1 VAYEVKVASAEGN
14 PGGDLETAL
23 DDAGLKNPFVRE
35 YVRRWAEHTGAS
47 RVEVIGASDDARLI
61 RESLAAGEIKP
72 AGSGRYYARSYAKD
86 TARSEE
92 RTIVA
97 TANPADQGV
106 YNNWHPSAT
115 MRPLVEN
122 LMRGAS
128 AGKTMYVIPY
138 LMAPPGSPLEPY
150 AAGVELTD
158 HRTVALHMIRMARCG
173 VEYVNNLSAADKFVR
188 GVHVT
193 GDLENLGQGTPQ
205 DKRYFVTLADER
217 TILHFGS
224 SYGGNALLGKIAHGL
239 RQAAYDGWVSGEFL
253 AEQFML
259 IGITDKQTGRT
270 WHICGGFPSA
280 SGKTNLAMMLAPDG
294 LGDRYHVSF
303 YGDDIAWLRVDRE
316 NGKIYAINPENGVFG
331 VAKDTNEETNP
342 TALGSVAPGTGVLF
356 TNVAYNDVTQEVWW
370 EGRTPQPPADLTGWR
385 DWTGKLIA
393 ERTGDEVG
401 KPWAHPNSRFTTT
414 LANVPNIAA
423 DYESDQGVPIDAI
436 IFGGRTRDRE
446 PLIRAM
452 TDLAEGVYD
461 GLTLGAEA
469 TFAAEGV
476 DGQLRYDPMSM
487 RPFMSYPEGA
497 YAARWLAI
505 VGAAADQP
513 IFAHVNWFQR
523 DPDDGHF
530 LWPGYR
536 DNLRPLLWLLQ
547 LKDGEVSGRQTAVG
561 IVPTQAELDL
571 AGCSVRPDD
580 LEKLLSI
587 DAARWRQE
595 MARREEHLA
604 QFDGLPEEI
613 WAAHRRVA
621 AALDEQAE

>member
-1 VAYEVKVASAEGN
+1 MMDTRPQLA
-14 PGGDLETAL
+14 DLGTTL
-23 DDAGLKNPFVRE
+23 DQAGLTNPAVREFVR
-35 YVRRWAEHTGAS
+35 YWADVTGAS
-47 RVEVIGASDDARLI
+47 RVEVVGAADDPRLVH
-61 RESLAAGEIKP
+61 ESLAAGEIFP
-72 AGSGRYYARSYAKD
+72 AGQGRYYARSYVKD

-97 TANPADQGV
+97 TANPADKGV
-106 YNNWHPSAT
+106 YNNWRPAAE
-115 MRPLVEN
+115 MRPLVTE

-138 LMAPPGSPLEPY
+138 LMAPPGSPLVPY
-150 AAGVELTD
+150 AVGVELTD

-173 VEYVNNLSAADKFVR
+173 VEYVNNLAEPGTFVR

-193 GDLENLGQGTPQ
+193 GDLAHLGQGTPA
-205 DKRYFVTLADER
+205 DRRYFVTIADER

-239 RQAAYDGWVSGEFL
+239 RQASYDGWASGEFL

-259 IGITDKQTGRT
+259 IGIADKKSGRT

-280 SGKTNLAMMLAPDG
+280 SGKTNLAMMLAPDC

-303 YGDDIAWLRVDRE
+303 YGDDIAWLRVDPADGR
-316 NGKIYAINPENGVFG
+316 IYAINPEFGVFG
-331 VAKDTNEETNP
+331 VAKDTNEVTNP

-356 TNVAYNDVTQEVWW
+356 TNVAYNELTQEVWW
-370 EGRTPQPPADLTGWR
+370 EGRTPRPPADLAGWR
-385 DWTGKLIA
+385 DWTGGLVA
-393 ERTGDEVG
+393 ERSAADQDN
-401 KPWAHPNSRFTTT
+401 PWAHPNSRFTTT

-423 DYESDQGVPIDAI
+423 DFESPTGVPIDAI

-446 PLIRAM
+446 PLIRAI

-497 YAARWLAI
+497 YAAHWLRIIGSAS
-505 VGAAADQP
+505 AAGRP

-523 DPDDGHF
+523 DPGDGHF

-536 DNLRPLLWLLQ
+536 DNLRALLWLMR
-547 LKDGEVSGRQTAVG
+547 LKEGQVKGVQTPVG
-561 IVPTQAELDL
+561 VVPAASELDL
-571 AGCSVRPDD
+571 EGVAIAAAD
-580 LEKLLSI
+580 LTKILSI
-587 DAARWRQE
+587 DVERWQTE
-595 MARREEHLA
+595 MAHRERLLA

-621 AALDEQAE
+621 ADLATLADG